1 MEIQKDE
8 NITIFVIYR
17 ILNVAKIHPIE
28 GDARYENKNQF

>member
-17 ILNVAKIHPIE
+17 ILNVAKFDPIE
-28 GDARYENKNQF
+28 VDARYENKNQF